1 LLSVGFEDQPRDFVG
16 MGDQREMAGLH
27 LDGLGFPT
35 MGEKKTWCDSISGL
49 VERDRKLKHRPQPIL
64 SGCP

>member
-1 LLSVGFEDQPRDFVG
+1 

-35 MGEKKTWCDSISGL
+35 MGEKRLGAIQSADSSSGI
-49 VERDRKLKHRPQPIL
+49 VN
-64 SGCP
+64 